1 MKCPNCGNE
10 NPPDYLFCDECGARL
25 IGNDVAAATDDDSGN
40 MQSQD
45 TGGGGDSGVT
55 PYISDNAQSDVDA
68 PISTYGDYNV
78 GVGMG
83 TGDTVAEGLANADEQ
98 SGSAAADTAP
108 PDNLATTEAAVPV
121 TEDTVS
127 TGQDADQD
135 ADDTAMPVQPMAQA
149 ADADDS
155 AVAHDTT
162 SAYDSGSQ
170 DPTSAYQDAAASVSG
185 VADDARQAV
194 DEDVA
199 DLGNMDWMSSAPSV
213 ASNQVDEAVPAPSGG
228 QGTSAA
234 PAGNDWAAH
243 ALSLLDQAQSSLS
256 SGDWGTFGHSMND
269 LRAALQNV
277 AGGAAGVFAQAQT
290 MGAAG
295 NAASTASA
303 DQSWNGAAVPD
314 YAAAVSD
321 YSEPTSSAQSAD
333 YGIPA
338 PSPMGPMP
346 QASNQGMGAMPEPS
360 YMGAPSPQVDLTAN
374 AGMGDSG
381 AATQEPTLAPA
392 VQPIPVSS
400 TSSGPM
406 TSTAPAGTGARLIL
420 ISSGAEMA
428 LPDQEEITVG
438 REDPSSGIFPDV
450 HLTPHGGEDGG
461 VSRRHARLL
470 HVGDDYFVE
479 DLQSTN
485 FTKLDG
491 QRLPAHVRER
501 LDDGARID
509 FGRVAMI
516 FRQRLTLQGQIG
528 KQRGRPVGR
537 PLCLRDQSY
546 MLLRAAGCSGKGK

>member
-25 IGNDVAAATDDDSGN
+25 IGNDVAAATDDDSAT

-45 TGGGGDSGVT
+45 TGGGGGGGDSGVT

-68 PISTYGDYNV
+68 PITTYGDYNV

-83 TGDTVAEGLANADEQ
+83 TGDTVAEGIDHAAEQ
-98 SGSAAADTAP
+98 SGSAAADAAPTGSSATAQ
-108 PDNLATTEAAVPV
+108 ASVPV

-135 ADDTAMPVQPMAQA
+135 ADDAAMPVQPLAQT
-149 ADADDS
+149 ADTDDDTTADDTVS
-155 AVAHDTT
+155 G
-162 SAYDSGSQ
+162 YDSGSS
-170 DPTSAYQDAAASVSG
+170 DATSAYQDAAAGISG
-185 VADDARQAV
+185 VAEDARQAV

-199 DLGNMDWMSSAPSV
+199 DLGNMDWMSSAPSPMV
-213 ASNQVDEAVPAPSGG
+213 ASNQADETVPAQSGG
-228 QGTSAA
+228 QGTG
-234 PAGNDWAAH
+234 AGMGNEWATH

-256 SGDWGTFGHSMND
+256 SGDWGAFGHNMND

-277 AGGAAGVFAQAQT
+277 AGGAAGMIDQAQT
-290 MGAAG
+290 AG
-295 NAASTASA
+295 SASTEGA
-303 DQSWNGAAVPD
+303 DQSWNGAAAMPD
-314 YAAAVSD
+314 YSAAASD
-321 YSEPTSSAQSAD
+321 YSEPMPSTQSAD
-333 YGIPA
+333 YGTPA
-338 PSPMGPMP
+338 PSPMDAMP
-346 QASNQGMGAMPEPS
+346 QTSNQGMSAMPGPS
-360 YMGAPSPQVDLTAN
+360 YMGASSQPAGTTAD
-374 AGMGDSG
+374 AGMSDSG

-392 VQPIPVSS
+392 VQPIATAS
-400 TSSGPM
+400 TGSGPM

-450 HLTPHGGEDGG
+450 DLTPHGGEDGG

-516 FRQRLTLQGQIG
+516 FR
-528 KQRGRPVGR
+528 RG
-537 PLCLRDQSY
+537 
-546 MLLRAAGCSGKGK
+546 

>member
-25 IGNDVAAATDDDSGN
+25 IGNDVAAATDDDSSN
-40 MQSQD
+40 MQPQD
-45 TGGGGDSGVT
+45 TGGGGGDSGVT

-83 TGDTVAEGLANADEQ
+83 TGDTIAEGIDHADEQ
-98 SGSAAADTAP
+98 SGSAAADAAPADNSATA
-108 PDNLATTEAAVPV
+108 EASVPV

-135 ADDTAMPVQPMAQA
+135 ADDAVKPPQPMAQTANADYGAA
-149 ADADDS
+149 AD
-155 AVAHDTT
+155 DTT
-162 SAYDSGSQ
+162 SGYDSEAS
-170 DPTSAYQDAAASVSG
+170 DPTSTYQDAASSVSG
-185 VADDARQAV
+185 VADDALQAV

-199 DLGNMDWMSSAPSV
+199 DLGSMDWMSSAPSA
-213 ASNQVDEAVPAPSGG
+213 ASNNADESVPAPLGG

-234 PAGNDWAAH
+234 PAGNDWATH

-256 SGDWGTFGHSMND
+256 SGDWGAFGHSMND

-277 AGGAAGVFAQAQT
+277 AGGAAGMFTQAQT
-290 MGAAG
+290 AGAAG
-295 NAASTASA
+295 NAASTENA

-314 YAAAVSD
+314 YSAAVSD
-321 YSEPTSSAQSAD
+321 YSEPMTSGQSAD
-333 YGIPA
+333 YGTPA
-338 PSPMGPMP
+338 PSPMGAMP
-346 QASNQGMGAMPEPS
+346 QTSNQGMGAMPEPS
-360 YMGAPSPQVDLTAN
+360 YMGAPSQQADTTAN

-450 HLTPHGGEDGG
+450 DLTPHGGEDGG

-516 FRQRLTLQGQIG
+516 FR
-528 KQRGRPVGR
+528 RG
-537 PLCLRDQSY
+537 
-546 MLLRAAGCSGKGK
+546 

>member
-25 IGNDVAAATDDDSGN
+25 IGNDVAAATGDDSGN
-40 MQSQD
+40 MQPQD
-45 TGGGGDSGVT
+45 AGGGGDSGVT

-83 TGDTVAEGLANADEQ
+83 TGDTVAEGIDHAAEQ
-98 SGSAAADTAP
+98 SGAAAADVAP
-108 PDNLATTEAAVPV
+108 AELSATDAAAVPV

-127 TGQDADQD
+127 TGQDAGDV
-135 ADDTAMPVQPMAQA
+135 TMPVQPMARA

-155 AVAHDTT
+155 AAVDDTT
-162 SAYDSGSQ
+162 SGYDSGAS
-170 DPTSAYQDAAASVSG
+170 DATSAYQDAAAGVSG

-194 DEDVA
+194 DGGVA
-199 DLGNMDWMSSAPSV
+199 DLGNMDWMSSAPSA
-213 ASNQVDEAVPAPSGG
+213 ASNYADEAVPAPAGG
-228 QGTSAA
+228 QGTGAA
-234 PAGNDWAAH
+234 TAGNDWAAH
-243 ALSLLDQAQSSLS
+243 ALSLLDQAQSSIS
-256 SGDWGTFGHSMND
+256 SGDWGAFGHSMND

-277 AGGAAGVFAQAQT
+277 AGGAAGTLAQAQT
-290 MGAAG
+290 AGPAASASTQEAAG
-295 NAASTASA
+295 NAASTESA
-303 DQSWNGAAVPD
+303 DQSWNGAAMPD
-314 YAAAVSD
+314 YSGAM
-321 YSEPTSSAQSAD
+321 SSGQSAD
-333 YGIPA
+333 YGVPTA
-338 PSPMGPMP
+338 SSVGAMP
-346 QASNQGMGAMPEPS
+346 QTSDQDMGAMPEPS
-360 YMGAPSPQVDLTAN
+360 YMGASGQQADTTAN
-374 AGMGDSG
+374 AGMSDSG
-381 AATQEPTLAPA
+381 TATQEPTLAPA
-392 VQPIPVSS
+392 IQPIPIPS
-400 TSSGPM
+400 TNSGPM

-450 HLTPHGGEDGG
+450 DLTPHGGEDGG

-516 FRQRLTLQGQIG
+516 FR
-528 KQRGRPVGR
+528 RG
-537 PLCLRDQSY
+537 
-546 MLLRAAGCSGKGK
+546 

>member
-25 IGNDVAAATDDDSGN
+25 IGNDVAAATDDSDN
-40 MQSQD
+40 MQPQD
-45 TGGGGDSGVT
+45 TGGGGGDSGVT

-68 PISTYGDYNV
+68 PITTYGDYNV

-83 TGDTVAEGLANADEQ
+83 TSDTVAEGIANAEEQ
-98 SGSAAADTAP
+98 SGSAAVDAAPADSSATA
-108 PDNLATTEAAVPV
+108 EAAVPV

-135 ADDTAMPVQPMAQA
+135 EDSAAMPVQPMAPTAGADYSAA
-149 ADADDS
+149 ADD
-155 AVAHDTT
+155 VT
-162 SAYDSGSQ
+162 SGYDSGAS
-170 DPTSAYQDAAASVSG
+170 DATSAYQDAAAGVSG
-185 VADDARQAV
+185 IADDARQAV

-213 ASNQVDEAVPAPSGG
+213 ASGPVDEAVAAPSVG
-228 QGTSAA
+228 QGESNAQ
-234 PAGNDWAAH
+234 AGNDWATH

-256 SGDWGTFGHSMND
+256 SGDWGAFGHSMND
-269 LRAALQNV
+269 LRAALRNV
-277 AGGAAGVFAQAQT
+277 AGGAAGMSSQAQT
-290 MGAAG
+290 AGTSG
-295 NAASTASA
+295 NAATT
-303 DQSWNGAAVPD
+303 DQSWNGAAMPD
-314 YAAAVSD
+314 YSGGMP
-321 YSEPTSSAQSAD
+321 SGQSAD
-333 YGIPA
+333 YGTPA
-338 PSPMGPMP
+338 ASPMGAMP
-346 QASNQGMGAMPEPS
+346 QTSDQDMSAMPEPS
-360 YMGAPSPQVDLTAN
+360 YMGASGQQADA
-374 AGMGDSG
+374 MGDSG
-381 AATQEPTLAPA
+381 AATQEPTIAPA
-392 VQPIPVSS
+392 VQPIPVPSA
-400 TSSGPM
+400 SSGPI

-450 HLTPHGGEDGG
+450 DLTPHGGEDGG

-516 FRQRLTLQGQIG
+516 FR
-528 KQRGRPVGR
+528 RG
-537 PLCLRDQSY
+537 
-546 MLLRAAGCSGKGK
+546 